1 MDIKN
6 YIQTLPINIYTKD
19 NIEYTTKI
27 NENENTTFIDFK
39 TNAINIGL
47 RTFDNLN
54 EVTEESVRS
63 LFYHEVSHAI
73 LSDINIPNRIF
84 LADINKEEL
93 HTVINIIEDERIE
106 TILKDYYH
114 KVNFKK
120 LIHQVASE
128 DNSSA
133 LGTFFTALRL
143 HKNKYTQ
150 EALKRLNGLLK
161 ANVVAKDYMPLVK
174 LYLEI
179 RKNNENQDNKNQEG
193 QQDNEEN
200 KSQAIQQGDQQNNK
214 SENTEEQEA
223 PANLTKEQ
231 IEDIIKESLEKN
243 RKLAGLRE
251 NNKEN
256 DEINKFL
263 DNKFNIDSLIQ
274 KIALKAKNKSMIEGK
289 KQRAGYINTG
299 VFDINSLTN
308 MKESQ
313 YKLFKNN
320 GGKDNSNQIN
330 TINFFIDSSGSFEDN
345 ENDVNSLLEK
355 LESLENKFSGFK
367 FNLVT
372 IRHNEEKLIKDKRK
386 IHCYGGT
393 SISHNLKDIYKSL
406 NNNTNNYN
414 ILLIDGYTDVEGDL
428 KYFDNKNTYI
438 CVDDSNREHFS
449 NFIKANVTLVSS
461 CYSYVPKL
469 KQFIA
474 KSLNN
479 IACAI

>member
-19 NIEYTTKI
+19 SVEYTTRI
-27 NENENTTFIDFK
+27 NENESATFIDFK
-39 TNAINIGL
+39 TNEINIGIK
-47 RTFDNLN
+47 TFDKLN

-93 HTVINIIEDERIE
+93 RTVINIIEDERIE

-114 KVNFKK
+114 KVNFRK
-120 LIHQVASE
+120 LIFQVASE

-161 ANVVAKDYMPLVK
+161 ADVVTKDYIPLVK

-179 RKNNENQDNKNQEG
+179 RKNNEDQENKQNKNQE
-193 QQDNEEN
+193 E
-200 KSQAIQQGDQQNNK
+200 QQGDQQNNK
-214 SENTEEQEA
+214 LENTEGQELSI
-223 PANLTKEQ
+223 NLTKKQ
-231 IEDIIKESLEKN
+231 IEDIIKESLENN
-243 RKLAGLRE
+243 RKLANLRA
-251 NNKEN
+251 NNQEN

-274 KIALKAKNKSMIEGK
+274 KIALKAKNKSMIECK

-299 VFDINSLTN
+299 VFDINSLIN
-308 MKESQ
+308 MKEAQ

-330 TINFFIDSSGSFEDN
+330 IINFFIDSSGSFEDN
-345 ENDVNSLLEK
+345 EDDVNSLLEK
-355 LESLENKFSGFK
+355 LEVLENKFSGFK

-372 IRHNEEKLIKDKRK
+372 IRDNEEKIIDERRR

-406 NNNTNNYN
+406 NNSVNTYN
-414 ILLIDGYTDVEGDL
+414 ILLIDGYTNVEGDL

-438 CVDDSNREHFS
+438 CVDDSNKEHFN

>member
-19 NIEYTTKI
+19 SVEYTTRI
-27 NENENTTFIDFK
+27 NENESATFIDFK
-39 TNAINIGL
+39 TNEINIGIK
-47 RTFDNLN
+47 TFDKLN

-93 HTVINIIEDERIE
+93 RTVINIIEDERIE

-114 KVNFKK
+114 KVNFRK
-120 LIHQVASE
+120 LIFQVASE

-161 ANVVAKDYMPLVK
+161 ADVVTKDYIPLVK

-179 RKNNENQDNKNQEG
+179 RKNNEDQENKQNKNQE
-193 QQDNEEN
+193 E
-200 KSQAIQQGDQQNNK
+200 QQGDQQNNK
-214 SENTEEQEA
+214 LENTEGQELSI
-223 PANLTKEQ
+223 NLTKKQ
-231 IEDIIKESLEKN
+231 IEDIIKESLENN
-243 RKLAGLRE
+243 RKLANLRA
-251 NNKEN
+251 NNQEN

-299 VFDINSLTN
+299 VFDINSLIN
-308 MKESQ
+308 MKEAQ

-330 TINFFIDSSGSFEDN
+330 IINFFIDSSGSFEDN
-345 ENDVNSLLEK
+345 EDDVNSLLEK
-355 LESLENKFSGFK
+355 LEVLENKFSGFK

-372 IRHNEEKLIKDKRK
+372 IRDNEEKIIDERRR

-406 NNNTNNYN
+406 NNSVNTYN
-414 ILLIDGYTDVEGDL
+414 ILLIDGYTNVEGDL

-438 CVDDSNREHFS
+438 CVDDSNKEHFN

-479 IACAI
+479 ITCAI